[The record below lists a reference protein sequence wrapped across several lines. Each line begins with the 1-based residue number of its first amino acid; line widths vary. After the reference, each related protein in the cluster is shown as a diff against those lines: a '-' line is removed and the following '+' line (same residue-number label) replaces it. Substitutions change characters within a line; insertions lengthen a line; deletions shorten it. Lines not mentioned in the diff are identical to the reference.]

1 MPGCRGTA
9 GQDSADGSN
18 GTMETQGPG
27 RRRTPNRDKQ
37 SAEDDAL
44 TQIAREAE
52 TRLAMKRAARAEA
65 REIRMKELER
75 QQKELFLSHKRCY
88 GVENKWGHIEQWME
102 DTERY
107 SRFSRR
113 HTSVSDDEEKMS
125 VGSRSSL
132 RPSDYSSFLGSG
144 SRASSRASSARASP
158 VVEERTDRDFMDK
171 GSRTASTL
179 SAATLASLAGVS
191 SRRESCDTS
200 FSLEME
206 ASLREMKD
214 SLTEAEER
222 YRRAMV
228 SNAQLHNDK
237 TTLMYQ
243 VETLREELS
252 DTEEL
257 LWEARRHSDNTSKE
271 LERERHS
278 HSILKL
284 QFRDLK
290 DMLKQ
295 TEELLTALERQ
306 REISDII
313 RIERDRLRDEVV
325 HLRDSLKKH
334 GFEPRDANDG
344 VSVEGGAEDNVSTES
359 GGQLAE
365 EWADSNRES
374 TLGKASPGPP
384 AEGRQL
390 SQEEIKRQH
399 GRGAKG
405 FQPPSL
411 TPTVKT
417 VKQSMEHKHQ
427 HRLEETKKQK
437 NKREKNPA
445 RRCPPRPDGHPPAK
459 TPMKDQTILADGTGS
474 TEKVFKSRLVP
485 PRPVKDI
492 LLDHKTTVLNLS
504 ASGSRNLLPE
514 EKKPPAEEMNFSVGG
529 AEQSFP
535 LTALEKEGLMSSSWR
550 SSVEDAASNMSS
562 FSKEQ
567 QETCDVC
574 LQTPGSCLK
583 EREPDGID
591 EETVQEKV
599 GPTTWPAGTEDS
611 YFSREIN
618 HLGHPEVQS
627 PETKLEPEGDGPPHS
642 RRSGIRK
649 SLKDWRIHEARANQ
663 ILRGCFEQHSGQV
676 SDSMFAALRNT
687 FQGELQGLVHHWGS
701 VTEMTKVLS
710 EVLIAL
716 HKWIIDLDH
725 LMTGGGELDRQD
737 VGPEGSMRHISSLS
751 AEGCL
756 MYCRPNQLREDPAC
770 LEVPFAGQATALKSD
785 PVMLQP
791 SGSTDQEE
799 KQTIHENSKIKR
811 SQEEDFADHPAVSK
825 SAASETESFTEDF
838 VFVDSYFAEPLRS
851 SVSKSKPHLGQQ
863 LEYHNY
869 HGSFP
874 LSDNYYHNRQQ
885 RTEDG
890 NLHAGQSSK
899 VRRLIETTAE
909 EIKAMA
915 VPELVLVSLQEGRQL
930 NRPSSLNC
938 SSPEEQLSGEMDS
951 CEEADEEQG
960 PPPRETPGIRSKTL
974 NEKEVQPESSTKPEG
989 DQEGGPL
996 DHRREEDTD
1005 CKLS

>member
-295 TEELLTALERQ
+295 TEELLTEVSDLRQKNSAHCQDVSDLQEALQWKEKKIGALERQ

-374 TLGKASPGPP
+374 TLERHLKKLFEERESLRDEVRLLQSQLDQRSATVQESEERSLENGLDSHVLELQREAN
-384 AEGRQL
+384 RQISEL
-390 SQEEIKRQH
+390 KF
-399 GRGAKG
+399 K
-405 FQPPSL
+405 L
-411 TPTVKT
+411 VK
-417 VKQSMEHKHQ
+417 
-427 HRLEETKKQK
+427 
-437 NKREKNPA
+437 
-445 RRCPPRPDGHPPAK
+445 
-459 TPMKDQTILADGTGS
+459 
-474 TEKVFKSRLVP
+474 
-485 PRPVKDI
+485 
-492 LLDHKTTVLNLS
+492 
-504 ASGSRNLLPE
+504 
-514 EKKPPAEEMNFSVGG
+514 
-529 AEQSFP
+529 AEQEV
-535 LTALEKEGLMSSSWR
+535 TALEQNVVRLDGQVTRYKTASE
-550 SSVEDAASNMSS
+550 AA
-562 FSKEQ
+562 
-567 QETCDVC
+567 
-574 LQTPGSCLK
+574 
-583 EREPDGID
+583 
-591 EETVQEKV
+591 EKI
-599 GPTTWPAGTEDS
+599 EDS
-611 YFSREIN
+611 LKVDKRKLQRE
-618 HLGHPEVQS
+618 L
-627 PETKLEPEGDGPPHS
+627 
-642 RRSGIRK
+642 RSA
-649 SLKDWRIHEARANQ
+649 LDRI
-663 ILRGCFEQHSGQV
+663 
-676 SDSMFAALRNT
+676 
-687 FQGELQGLVHHWGS
+687 GELEAANRH
-701 VTEMTKVLS
+701 LS
-710 EVLIAL
+710 KRLEKMKASRMAL
-716 HKWIIDLDH
+716 L
-725 LMTGGGELDRQD
+725 
-737 VGPEGSMRHISSLS
+737 
-751 AEGCL
+751 A
-756 MYCRPNQLREDPAC
+756 
-770 LEVPFAGQATALKSD
+770 
-785 PVMLQP
+785 
-791 SGSTDQEE
+791 
-799 KQTIHENSKIKR
+799 
-811 SQEEDFADHPAVSK
+811 
-825 SAASETESFTEDF
+825 
-838 VFVDSYFAEPLRS
+838 
-851 SVSKSKPHLGQQ
+851 QQ
-863 LEYHNY
+863 
-869 HGSFP
+869 
-874 LSDNYYHNRQQ
+874 
-885 RTEDG
+885 
-890 NLHAGQSSK
+890 
-899 VRRLIETTAE
+899 
-909 EIKAMA
+909 
-915 VPELVLVSLQEGRQL
+915 
-930 NRPSSLNC
+930 
-938 SSPEEQLSGEMDS
+938 
-951 CEEADEEQG
+951 
-960 PPPRETPGIRSKTL
+960 
-974 NEKEVQPESSTKPEG
+974 
-989 DQEGGPL
+989 
-996 DHRREEDTD
+996 
-1005 CKLS
+1005 